1 MGCEALK
8 MDTLIIEKGYKLM
21 MPSAFTPNNDGLN
34 DVFKPSH
41 ENIIQTTIQI
51 YNKYGALVYQS
62 NELDA
67 EWNGDL
73 KEVPLPQDSY
83 LYVIEYVAESGVA
96 RTERG
101 RLSLLR

>member
-1 MGCEALK
+1 M
-8 MDTLIIEKGYKLM
+8 MVLM
-21 MPSAFTPNNDGLN
+21 MFLN
-34 DVFKPSH
+34 PVTKTSFKL
-41 ENIIQTTIQI
+41 
-51 YNKYGALVYQS
+51 NKYGALVYQS

-67 EWNGDL
+67 EWKGDL